1 MSLSYGQMFALEL
14 VPKIGASLSLLGSG
28 FILGRFATH
37 RTELSQRITHRIL
50 FGMSIADVL
59 NSLHFFAS
67 SWAAPAG
74 SPDAL
79 WAVGTQLTCSLQA
92 FLGNFGIILPIY
104 NVALSTF
111 YYLTVVHSWRE
122 RDFVKLEW
130 VFHLV
135 PILFCLATGMAAL
148 FQKLYA
154 YAGSWC
160 WIAPYPPDC
169 LESFYYGYTTCERG
183 DNWSIYRWAYWYV
196 PLWISLVAITILQV
210 LMYRSVRGTERQ
222 AGRWDARARLQR
234 EHELHES
241 RPNQPN
247 DEVRQK
253 ETDGA
258 DAEGDK
264 SRNSLLQSPRSL
276 IRQKSAAL
284 RQSVRRTFQAE
295 RNSRGQMTT
304 SSQVYGQCL
313 AYVLAAYGTFL
324 FPTINRITTQATG
337 NWYFGLALLH
347 ALTEPTQGLWNYL
360 VFNRPRYL
368 KYRRS
373 FPEHGR
379 LRALYSTFLTFGAS
393 TVTDAA
399 TGASLFLSFRLSS
412 MRLSKRL
419 LSGTNSQE
427 EPSSVQKPSSLQIL
441 HEDDEAEEVASYH
454 ADHENFGGDSVG
466 PKIANA
472 LVLDGERTNSST
484 GASKY
489 EDDET
494 DAASHP
500 ADHENFDGD
509 SISLVADS
517 SLAFDRESTSSPVN
531 PSLSNEENS
540 QSIPLSETNE
550 SETGTKDQPACNAID
565 PQDQRITTLEPRSS
579 STSPSVNHPERNN
592 SIRLEDAI
600 EGEIEFC

>member
-1 MSLSYGQMFALEL
+1 MFALEL
-14 VPKIGASLSLLGSG
+14 APKIGASLSLLGSG

-37 RTELSQRITHRIL
+37 RAELSQRITHRIL

-196 PLWISLVAITILQV
+196 PLWICLVTITILQV
-210 LMYRSVRGTERQ
+210 LMYRSVQGTERQ

-234 EHELHES
+234 GEYELHES
-241 RPNQPN
+241 RPNRLHN
-247 DEVRQK
+247 DDRQK

-258 DAEGDK
+258 DSHGDK
-264 SRNSLLQSPRSL
+264 SRSNHLRSSRSL
-276 IRQKSAAL
+276 MLHKSAVL
-284 RQSVRRTFQAE
+284 RDSVRRTFRAE
-295 RNSRGQMTT
+295 RNSRGQLTT

-324 FPTINRITTQATG
+324 FPTINRVTTQVTG
-337 NWYFGLALLH
+337 DWFFGLALLH

-399 TGASLFLSFRLSS
+399 NGASLFSSFRQSS
-412 MRLSKRL
+412 MRLSQRL
-419 LSGTNSQE
+419 LSGTNSQDQ
-427 EPSSVQKPSSLQIL
+427 PSSVQKPSSLQIL

-454 ADHENFGGDSVG
+454 ADHENLDGDNVG
-466 PKIANA
+466 QKIVNP

-494 DAASHP
+494 DAVSHH
-500 ADHENFDGD
+500 ADHKNFDGD
-509 SISLVADS
+509 SISLIVADS
-517 SLAFDRESTSSPVN
+517 SLALDGERTSSSIDA
-531 PSLSNEENS
+531 SLSNDENNLLS
-540 QSIPLSETNE
+540 NSLSET
-550 SETGTKDQPACNAID
+550 SEAETATKDHPACNTID
-565 PQDQRITTLEPRSS
+565 PQDQPITTPEASF
-579 STSPSVNHPERNN
+579 NDPERNN
-592 SIRLEDAI
+592 SVLLEDAI